1 MPMRSIDIPQQLP
14 YLTSLPLAFSLPS
27 FVPFMNYI
35 SLPWPLSRFSPG
47 TAVNPTAD
55 PSATLRKPS
64 SIASLLR
71 YYETPGIPPP
81 SSRVD
86 PLLQQKG
93 GHVMGIRDLLS
104 LGGLIALKG
113 ESTCRIFFLIFFL
126 SCHVMS
132 CRHHCVSTNRGASR
146 ILGTRRGSYGHML
159 LRRFYRFLTFS
170 GDSPLTWLTQPPRLL
185 AMSFPIRYGARER
198 NLGVYP

>member
-1 MPMRSIDIPQQLP
+1 MRPIDIPQLP
-14 YLTSLPLAFSLPS
+14 YLTSLPSAQTLPS
-27 FVPFMNYI
+27 FVPLMNFI
-35 SLPWPLSRFSPG
+35 SLPWPLSRLSAARTVSP
-47 TAVNPTAD
+47 TVT
-55 PSATLRKPS
+55 PSTTLTKPS

-113 ESTCRIFFLIFFL
+113 ESTSGSPQQYFFL
-126 SCHVMS
+126 SVDVIIVCPRVVPRLVLEARDTGQMS
-132 CRHHCVSTNRGASR
+132 CG
-146 ILGTRRGSYGHML
+146 
-159 LRRFYRFLTFS
+159 RFCR
-170 GDSPLTWLTQPPRLL
+170 RLL
-185 AMSFPIRYGARER
+185 FSSELTPPPDSSLID
-198 NLGVYP
+198 